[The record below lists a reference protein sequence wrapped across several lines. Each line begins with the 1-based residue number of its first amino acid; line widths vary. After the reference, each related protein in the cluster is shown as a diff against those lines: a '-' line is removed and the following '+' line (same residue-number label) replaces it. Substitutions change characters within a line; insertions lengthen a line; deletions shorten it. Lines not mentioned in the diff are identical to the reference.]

1 MKKII
6 SVNDWEIDSL
16 NVVAEYND
24 DKLRIIN
31 NNATSISFRCKK
43 NLHFKEVIDGKLLV
57 KFNGECCNS
66 GGYLILNNNIK
77 LPINSESSIYVK
89 FPSIISLDL
98 VVAAESEITIS
109 NIDFE
114 FYESCDLVDKLDV
127 KNDVLVIVPDY
138 PSYVNLYS
146 CAFAHSRNREYVKA
160 GLKVQV
166 VAVNNSNWFQTMYEI
181 NDVSVLK
188 CTYKDLKKLLSMN
201 HYKVIVTHFV
211 DEYLY
216 PIFDGNVY
224 NNQKLIFICHGPETV
239 YKYLVNKTRP
249 YFTAP
254 VESDKI
260 ETMFHSKDYY
270 VKKYSQKD
278 NVTWIF
284 VSDWL
289 KKFSEE
295 QQGLKFKNAL
305 VINNIID
312 EELFPFY
319 KRDKEL
325 RKKILVVRKFDN
337 ICQHSIDQVVRAI
350 LELSR
355 RKCFND
361 LDFDIY
367 GDGDFYDELVEPIRN
382 FSNVHLIRK
391 FIPNNKLGELYKE
404 HGIIL
409 LPSRHDAHAVSMGES
424 ASTGLVVIGS
434 NVTSNP
440 YFMNEKENH
449 TLTDP
454 EDYVGISNIIE
465 DLYNNP
471 QKFLDISKNMST
483 FTRQFNKKNTVQKEI
498 KLISDCF
505 DNREDDLLINIRKPL
520 SKPVLTVAV
529 PAYNVGQYLEKCLY
543 SLLNHRNNYKMEILV
558 INDGSKDNTL
568 KIANNFKKLSNGIVK
583 VIDKSNGG
591 HGSTIN
597 AAIKEAKGKYFR
609 LVDGDDWVDSDNL
622 ANLIDKME
630 MTDSDIILTK
640 GKYDYSDSALLENI
654 ISYDFLVD
662 GKLYKF
668 DDLIYD
674 NYGFKKY
681 GPLLT
686 TGNYKTELLKKAKFL
701 ISEKRPYVDM
711 EFNAF
716 SIKYVDTL
724 TYFDIDIY
732 RYLIGREGQSIS
744 SEVWKKKYKDHK
756 YIIFNILNKIYAD
769 KDFSDNKIEYVLKY
783 IISSMVDSQIFMYD
797 SINKYDELD
806 DFIQE
811 LKKYP
816 DAYNYSMSYIE
827 KVNGNCWLILKL
839 YKNWKNK
846 NESII
851 IPGVRESVNDIIQL
865 KTLKTKQKIK
875 LLVKAITP
883 YGFLVL
889 YRRYKKVNK

>member
-6 SVNDWEIDSL
+6 NVNDWEIDSL
-16 NVVAEYND
+16 NVVAEYKD
-24 DKLRIIN
+24 DNLRIIN
-31 NNATSISFRCKK
+31 NNATSISFKCKK
-43 NLHFKEVIDGKLLV
+43 NLRFKEVIDGKLLV

-382 FSNVHLIRK
+382 FGNVHLIRK

-701 ISEKRPYVDM
+701 ISEKKPYVDM

>member
-6 SVNDWEIDSL
+6 NVNDWEIDSL
-16 NVVAEYND
+16 NVVAEYKD

-31 NNATSISFRCKK
+31 NNATSISFKCKK

-77 LPINSESSIYVK
+77 LPMNSESSIYVK
-89 FPSIISLDL
+89 FPSIISLNL

-114 FYESCDLVDKLDV
+114 FYESYDLVDKLDV

-188 CTYKDLKKLLSMN
+188 CAYKDLKKILSMN

-254 VESDKI
+254 IELDKI

-289 KKFSEE
+289 KNFSEE
-295 QQGLKFKNAL
+295 QQGFKFKNAL

-312 EELFPFY
+312 EVLFPFY
-319 KRDKEL
+319 KRDTEL

-355 RKCFND
+355 RNCFND

-454 EDYVGISNIIE
+454 EDYVGISNIVE

-505 DNREDDLLINIRKPL
+505 GNKKDDLLINIRKPL
-520 SKPVLTVAV
+520 SRPVLTVAV

-543 SLLNHRNNYKMEILV
+543 SLLNHRNNYKMEVLV

-568 KIANNFKKLSNGIVK
+568 EIANNFKKISNGIVK

-597 AAIKEAKGKYFR
+597 VAVKEAKGKYFR

-640 GKYDYSDSALLENI
+640 GKYDYSDSALFENI

-701 ISEKRPYVDM
+701 ISEKKPYVDM

-744 SEVWKKKYKDHK
+744 REVWKKKYIDHK
-756 YIIFNILNKIYAD
+756 YIIFNILNKIYSD
-769 KDFSDNKIEYVLKY
+769 KDFSDKKIEYVLKY
-783 IISSMVDSQIFMYD
+783 IICSMVDSQIFMYD

-806 DFIQE
+806 GFIHE

-816 DAYNYSMSYIE
+816 VAYNYSMSYIE
-827 KVNGNCWLILKL
+827 KVNGNSWLILKL

-851 IPGVRESVNDIIQL
+851 IPGVRESVNDIFQL

>member
-382 FSNVHLIRK
+382 FGNVHLIRK

-701 ISEKRPYVDM
+701 ISEKKPYVDM

>member
-6 SVNDWEIDSL
+6 NVNDWEINSL

-77 LPINSESSIYVK
+77 LSINSESSIYVK

-201 HYKVIVTHFV
+201 HYKIIVTHFV

-367 GDGDFYDELVEPIRN
+367 GDGNFYDELVEPIRN

-701 ISEKRPYVDM
+701 ISEKKPYVDM

-865 KTLKTKQKIK
+865 KTLKSKQKIK

>member
-6 SVNDWEIDSL
+6 NVNDWEINSL

-77 LPINSESSIYVK
+77 LSINSESSIYVK

-367 GDGDFYDELVEPIRN
+367 GDGNFYDELVEPIRN

-701 ISEKRPYVDM
+701 ISEKKPYVDM

>member
-382 FSNVHLIRK
+382 FGNVHLIRK
-391 FIPNNKLGELYKE
+391 FIPNNKLGELYKD

-701 ISEKRPYVDM
+701 ISEKKPYVDM

>member
-382 FSNVHLIRK
+382 FGNVHLIRK

-701 ISEKRPYVDM
+701 ISEKKPYVDM

-744 SEVWKKKYKDHK
+744 SEVWKKKYKDQI